1 MKSTLRFFAF
11 LDILSFIL
19 LSQQV
24 FSMLFKVPH
33 GWSTGAPS
41 GLRVGALL
49 LMYLLLLISAYTLYR
64 IKKTG
69 LIIYYLQFPMR
80 LFVWVFSF
88 GFLTLISQYF
98 NNPQVFDWL
107 FRAAVM
113 LEFFRLYFTVQIHRQ
128 HFRGLRRPG

>member
-24 FSMLFKVPH
+24 FNMLSDIQS
-33 GWSTGAPS
+33 WSTASS
-41 GLRVGALL
+41 GIRMGVLI
-49 LMYLLLLISAYTLYR
+49 LMYPLLLLSAYSLYR
-64 IKKTG
+64 IRKLG
-69 LIIYYLQFPMR
+69 LLVYYLQFPMR

-107 FRAAVM
+107 FRIAVV
-113 LEFFRLYFTVQIHRQ
+113 LEFFRLYFTFQIHRQ
-128 HFRGLRRPG
+128 HFRGLRRPS

>member
-24 FSMLFKVPH
+24 FNMLSNTQ
-33 GWSTGAPS
+33 GWSTASSAMRMG
-41 GLRVGALL
+41 VLL
-49 LMYLLLLISAYTLYR
+49 LMYPLLLLSAYALYR
-64 IKKTG
+64 VRKLG
-69 LIIYYLQFPMR
+69 LLVYYIQFPMR

-98 NNPQVFDWL
+98 DNPQVFDWL
-107 FRAAVM
+107 FRTAVV
-113 LEFFRLYFTVQIHRQ
+113 LEFFRLYFTFQIHRQ